1 MPNTELAPLD
11 VESVTA
17 PSEKGKSKLLLAAYE
32 KAAEHHDLKYFKEML
47 VDHQKAI
54 EEDQEA
60 QAEKEAKKANKAKRK
75 STTTVAAPVLDTD
88 EMDIDEEAA
97 TPKPKSKKRKKDH
110 EDNAADEKVR
120 SLIYNFGRLSHNT
133 QPAKTPKTG
142 TKLKLSTPKS
152 PAAEP
157 STKKKATKPK
167 SKPAPKNNT
176 SEDEAAITPKT
187 GQPPLT
193 PAAAKDI
200 KEKKGQHIEMFLL
213 PSCPE
218 TNRTVL
224 YYRHKLQRGFL
235 SRDTRPKE
243 DEMKVCRLQST
254 NAEPR

>member
-1 MPNTELAPLD
+1 MPNTELTPLD
-11 VESVTA
+11 VESVTE

-32 KAAEHHDLKYFKEML
+32 KAAEQHDLKYFKEML

-75 STTTVAAPVLDTD
+75 STTTAAAAPAVETE
-88 EMDIDEEAA
+88 EMDIEEEVT
-97 TPKPKSKKRKKDH
+97 TPKPKSKKRKKDL
-110 EDNAADEKVR
+110 EDDAADEKVR
-120 SLIYNFGRLSHNT
+120 SLICKFRHFSHNT

-142 TKLKLSTPKS
+142 TKLKLSTPKT

-157 STKKKATKPK
+157 STKKKAPKPK
-167 SKPAPKNNT
+167 PKAAPKTNT
-176 SEDEAAITPKT
+176 SEDEAATTPKT

-193 PAAAKDI
+193 PAAAKDM
-200 KEKKGQHIEMFLL
+200 KEKKGQHIEMSLL
-213 PSCPE
+213 PFCPE
-218 TNRTVL
+218 PNRIVL

-243 DEMKVCRLQST
+243 DEMKVCSH
-254 NAEPR
+254 